1 MDNKPEIKI
10 VRIQSGEDIMAE
22 VHSETDSDLLVLND
36 PMHLIFKRLSTGQ
49 TVMMMMPWLPVELI
63 VENIATVYSDE
74 VLTLM
79 NPKEELITYYKK
91 AAEQARSRMYE
102 ERSFNNFL
110 EDDDDELD
118 GFDFAEGDE
127 EDFVEEVTSED
138 INSVIEAKKTGRL
151 H

>member
-10 VRIQSGEDIMAE
+10 VRIQSGEDIIAE

-36 PMHLIFKRLSTGQ
+36 PMHIIFKRLSTGQ

-63 VENIATVYSDE
+63 NENIATVYTDE
-74 VLTLM
+74 ILTLM
-79 NPKEELITYYKK
+79 NPKEELVSYYKK
-91 AAEQARSRMYE
+91 AAEQARLRMNE

-110 EDDDDELD
+110 EDDDELD
-118 GFDFAEGDE
+118 GFDFAEGEE
-127 EDFVEEVTSED
+127 EDFVEEVTLED
-138 INSVIEAKKTGRL
+138 MTSVMEAKKTGRL

>member
-10 VRIQSGEDIMAE
+10 VRIQSGEDIIAE

-36 PMHLIFKRLSTGQ
+36 PMHIIFKRLSTGQ

-63 VENIATVYSDE
+63 NENIATVYTDE
-74 VLTLM
+74 ILTLM
-79 NPKEELITYYKK
+79 NPKEELVSYYKK
-91 AAEQARSRMYE
+91 AAEQARLRMNE

-110 EDDDDELD
+110 EDDDELD
-118 GFDFAEGDE
+118 GFDFAEGEE

-138 INSVIEAKKTGRL
+138 MTSMMEAKKTGRL

>member
-10 VRIQSGEDIMAE
+10 VRIQGGEDIMAE
-22 VHSETDSDLLVLND
+22 VYSETDSDLLILND

-63 VENIATVYSDE
+63 TENIATVYTDE

-79 NPKEELITYYKK
+79 NPKEELVTYYKK
-91 AAEQARSRMYE
+91 AAEQARMRME
-102 ERSFNNFL
+102 EDRSFNNVL
-110 EDDDDELD
+110 EDDDDLD
-118 GFDFAEGDE
+118 GFDFAEADE
-127 EDFVEEVTSED
+127 EDFVEEVHSDD
-138 INSVIEAKKTGRL
+138 ITDMMEAKKTGRL

>member
-10 VRIQSGEDIMAE
+10 VRIQSGEDIIAE

-36 PMHLIFKRLSTGQ
+36 PMHIIFKRLSTGQ

-63 VENIATVYSDE
+63 KENIATVYTDE
-74 VLTLM
+74 ILTLM
-79 NPKEELITYYKK
+79 NPKEELVTYYKK
-91 AAEQARSRMYE
+91 AAEQARLRMNE

-110 EDDDDELD
+110 EDDDELD
-118 GFDFAEGDE
+118 GFDFAEGEE
-127 EDFVEEVTSED
+127 EDFVEEVTLED
-138 INSVIEAKKTGRL
+138 MTSVMEAKKTGRL

>member
-10 VRIQSGEDIMAE
+10 VRIQSGEDIIAE

-36 PMHLIFKRLSTGQ
+36 PMHIIFKRLSTGQ

-63 VENIATVYSDE
+63 KENIATVYTDE
-74 VLTLM
+74 ILTLM
-79 NPKEELITYYKK
+79 NPKEELVTYYKK
-91 AAEQARSRMYE
+91 AAEQARLRMFE

-110 EDDDDELD
+110 EDDDELD

-138 INSVIEAKKTGRL
+138 ITSVMEAKKTGRL

>member
-22 VHSETDSDLLVLND
+22 VYSETDSDLLILND

-63 VENIATVYSDE
+63 TENIATVYTDE

-79 NPKEELITYYKK
+79 NPKEELVAYYKK
-91 AAEQARSRMYE
+91 AAEQARMRME
-102 ERSFNNFL
+102 EDRSFNNVL
-110 EDDDDELD
+110 EDDDDLD
-118 GFDFAEGDE
+118 GFDFAEA
-127 EDFVEEVTSED
+127 EDFVEEVHSDD
-138 INSVIEAKKTGRL
+138 ITDMMEAKKTGRL

>member
-10 VRIQSGEDIMAE
+10 VRIQSGEDIIAE
-22 VHSETDSDLLVLND
+22 VYSETDSDLLVLND
-36 PMHLIFKRLSTGQ
+36 PMHIIFKRLSTGQ

-63 VENIATVYSDE
+63 NENIATVYTDE
-74 VLTLM
+74 ILTLM
-79 NPKEELITYYKK
+79 NPKEELVSYYKK
-91 AAEQARSRMYE
+91 AAEQARLRMNE

-110 EDDDDELD
+110 EDDDELD
-118 GFDFAEGDE
+118 GFDFAEGEE

-138 INSVIEAKKTGRL
+138 MTSMMEAKKTGRL

>member
-10 VRIQSGEDIMAE
+10 VRIQSGEDIIAE

-36 PMHLIFKRLSTGQ
+36 PMHIIFKRLSTGQ

-63 VENIATVYSDE
+63 NENIATVYTDE
-74 VLTLM
+74 ILTLM
-79 NPKEELITYYKK
+79 NPKEELVSYYKK
-91 AAEQARSRMYE
+91 AAEQARLRMNE

-110 EDDDDELD
+110 EDDDELD
-118 GFDFAEGDE
+118 GFDFAEGEE

-138 INSVIEAKKTGRL
+138 MTSVMEAKKTGRL

>member
-10 VRIQSGEDIMAE
+10 VRIQSGEDIIAE

-36 PMHLIFKRLSTGQ
+36 PMHIIFKRLSTGQ
-49 TVMMMMPWLPVELI
+49 TIMMMMPWLPVELI
-63 VENIATVYSDE
+63 NENIATVYTDE
-74 VLTLM
+74 ILTLM
-79 NPKEELITYYKK
+79 NPKEELVSYYKK
-91 AAEQARSRMYE
+91 AAEQARLRMNE

-110 EDDDDELD
+110 EDDDELD
-118 GFDFAEGDE
+118 GFDFAEGEE

-138 INSVIEAKKTGRL
+138 MTSMMEAKKTGRL

>member
-10 VRIQSGEDIMAE
+10 VRIQSGEDIIAE

-36 PMHLIFKRLSTGQ
+36 PMHIIFKRLSTGQ

-63 VENIATVYSDE
+63 NENIATVYTDE
-74 VLTLM
+74 ILTLM
-79 NPKEELITYYKK
+79 NPKEELVSYYKK
-91 AAEQARSRMYE
+91 AAEQARLRMNE

-110 EDDDDELD
+110 EDDDELD

-138 INSVIEAKKTGRL
+138 MTSVMEAKKTGRL

>member
-10 VRIQSGEDIMAE
+10 VRIQSGEDIIAE

-36 PMHLIFKRLSTGQ
+36 PMHIIFKRLSTGQ

-63 VENIATVYSDE
+63 KENIATVYTDE
-74 VLTLM
+74 ILTLM
-79 NPKEELITYYKK
+79 NPKEELVTYYKK
-91 AAEQARSRMYE
+91 AAEQARLRMNE

-110 EDDDDELD
+110 EDDDELD
-118 GFDFAEGDE
+118 GFDFAEGEE

-138 INSVIEAKKTGRL
+138 MTSVMEAKKTGRL

>member
-10 VRIQSGEDIMAE
+10 VRIQSGEDIIAE

-36 PMHLIFKRLSTGQ
+36 PMHIIFKRLSTGQ

-63 VENIATVYSDE
+63 KENIATVYTDE
-74 VLTLM
+74 ILTLM
-79 NPKEELITYYKK
+79 NPKEELVTYYKK
-91 AAEQARSRMYE
+91 AAEQARLRMFE

-110 EDDDDELD
+110 EDDDELD
-118 GFDFAEGDE
+118 GFDFAEGEE

-138 INSVIEAKKTGRL
+138 MTSVMEAKKTGRL

>member
-10 VRIQSGEDIMAE
+10 VRIQSGEDIIAE

-36 PMHLIFKRLSTGQ
+36 PMHIIFKRLSTGQ

-63 VENIATVYSDE
+63 NENIATVYTDE
-74 VLTLM
+74 ILTLM
-79 NPKEELITYYKK
+79 NPKEELVSYYKK
-91 AAEQARSRMYE
+91 AAEQARLRMNE

-110 EDDDDELD
+110 EDDGELD
-118 GFDFAEGDE
+118 GFDFAEGEE

-138 INSVIEAKKTGRL
+138 MTSMMEAKKTGRL

>member
-22 VHSETDSDLLVLND
+22 VYSETDSDLLILND

-49 TVMMMMPWLPVELI
+49 TVMLMMPWLPVELI
-63 VENIATVYSDE
+63 TENIATVYTDE

-79 NPKEELITYYKK
+79 NPKEELVTYYKK
-91 AAEQARSRMYE
+91 AAEQARMRME
-102 ERSFNNFL
+102 EDRSFNNVL
-110 EDDDDELD
+110 EDDDDLD
-118 GFDFAEGDE
+118 GFDFAEADE
-127 EDFVEEVTSED
+127 EDFVKEVHSDD
-138 INSVIEAKKTGRL
+138 ITDMMEAKKTGRL

>member
-10 VRIQSGEDIMAE
+10 VRIQSGEDIIAE

-36 PMHLIFKRLSTGQ
+36 PMHIIFKRLSTGQ

-63 VENIATVYSDE
+63 KENIATVYTDE
-74 VLTLM
+74 ILTLM
-79 NPKEELITYYKK
+79 NPKEELVTYYKK
-91 AAEQARSRMYE
+91 AAEQARLRMFE

-110 EDDDDELD
+110 EDDDELD
-118 GFDFAEGDE
+118 GFDFAEGEE
-127 EDFVEEVTSED
+127 EDFVEEVTTED
-138 INSVIEAKKTGRL
+138 MTSVMEAKKTGRL

>member
-36 PMHLIFKRLSTGQ
+36 PMHIIFKRLSTGQ

-63 VENIATVYSDE
+63 NENIATVYSDE

-79 NPKEELITYYKK
+79 NPKEELVTYYKK
-91 AAEQARSRMYE
+91 AAEQARSRMFE
-102 ERSFNNFL
+102 ERSFNNVL
-110 EDDDDELD
+110 DDDEELD
-118 GFDFAEGDE
+118 GFDFSDIGE
-127 EDFVEEVTSED
+127 EDLIEEEVSTDDMTSMM
-138 INSVIEAKKTGRL
+138 EAKKTGRL

>member
-10 VRIQSGEDIMAE
+10 VRIQSGEDIIAE

-36 PMHLIFKRLSTGQ
+36 PMHIIFKRLSTGQ

-63 VENIATVYSDE
+63 NENIATVYTDE
-74 VLTLM
+74 ILTLM
-79 NPKEELITYYKK
+79 NPKEELVSYYKK
-91 AAEQARSRMYE
+91 AAEQARLRMNE

-110 EDDDDELD
+110 DDDDELD
-118 GFDFAEGDE
+118 GFDFAEGEE

-138 INSVIEAKKTGRL
+138 MTSVMEAKKTGRL

>member
-10 VRIQSGEDIMAE
+10 VRIQGGEDIMAE
-22 VHSETDSDLLVLND
+22 VYSETDSDLLILND

-63 VENIATVYSDE
+63 TENIATVYTDE

-79 NPKEELITYYKK
+79 NPKEELVTYYKK
-91 AAEQARSRMYE
+91 AAEQARMRME
-102 ERSFNNFL
+102 EDRSFNNVL
-110 EDDDDELD
+110 EDDDDLD
-118 GFDFAEGDE
+118 GFDFADE
-127 EDFVEEVTSED
+127 EDFVEEVHSDD
-138 INSVIEAKKTGRL
+138 ITDMMEAKKTGRL